1 MLIVIPCRTI
11 FSRKDETVWE
21 DSEDEDDDDEDDD
34 EDDEDEMDIDEE
46 EEEEEEKAVI
56 DKDEIE
62 ARRKEKAK
70 VSTHHQTFDPNLT
83 VLCHSAKKKRA
94 KRTSPKPS
102 QNPSRPT
109 QKKKKRMSRQWT
121 NPTTQPL
128 THAPSKPSANFSR
141 ELQWLGRICLFY
153 SIRRHLQGARRPRR
167 SKSCAKPRS
176 RSLRTNGGLV
186 GRRLE
191 RWRMNK
197 RRQGLEKWL
206 IWGILQVGEVV
217 RGVVEWGGDD
227 DSLGGCRYAQWCWM

>member
-34 EDDEDEMDIDEE
+34 EDDEDEMDIDE

-94 KRTSPKPS
+94 KRTSPKP
-102 QNPSRPT
+102 
-109 QKKKKRMSRQWT
+109 
-121 NPTTQPL
+121 
-128 THAPSKPSANFSR
+128 
-141 ELQWLGRICLFY
+141 
-153 SIRRHLQGARRPRR
+153 
-167 SKSCAKPRS
+167 
-176 RSLRTNGGLV
+176 
-186 GRRLE
+186 
-191 RWRMNK
+191 
-197 RRQGLEKWL
+197 
-206 IWGILQVGEVV
+206 
-217 RGVVEWGGDD
+217 
-227 DSLGGCRYAQWCWM
+227 